1 MTAAVQ
7 SPMSML
13 DAATMF
19 QDPPAVA
26 QGGRIIPMSQWLGH
40 RINEDDVLG
49 AAQHGYGRDWFRY
62 WHRRIV
68 FDVVWAEGGV
78 FDQVRAARSDK
89 DIFDD
94 FSWNQTYIFGHYG
107 RGKSTKFVHS
117 VLQRAAQGIPTFHNG
132 PVLGGWLVEG
142 DDIFTAMQGQRA
154 DRDNP
159 AMPKC
164 SVLGIDEA
172 HGTAPG
178 RLAASTAVST
188 LRGLAANIRKLNVD
202 WYLIGAQ
209 WKDVHPQVLDECVEA
224 IEVIEVAVQN
234 GELVRVEPWNDISHF
249 VLAYQG
255 WSDFP
260 FKRMR
265 ERQRMRRSSG
275 DEAEVEGLGPAE
287 YARLVEPEFARWAF
301 AATDSFRMVDLTAII
316 ADKDAVKATLRG
328 TRDASV
334 AQKRSP
340 YQSAVLEFCGGL
352 KELLESPEGQ
362 DVVWVTPGDIAR
374 LSGVDPAP
382 IGKAVST
389 FGVKNHQRRGYLAED
404 LVRVWEQEMSKEVQN
419 A

>member
-1 MTAAVQ
+1 M
-7 SPMSML
+7 
-13 DAATMF
+13 
-19 QDPPAVA
+19 
-26 QGGRIIPMSQWLGH
+26 
-40 RINEDDVLG
+40 
-49 AAQHGYGRDWFRY
+49 
-62 WHRRIV
+62 
-68 FDVVWAEGGV
+68 
-78 FDQVRAARSDK
+78 
-89 DIFDD
+89 
-94 FSWNQTYIFGHYG
+94 
-107 RGKSTKFVHS
+107 
-117 VLQRAAQGIPTFHNG
+117 
-132 PVLGGWLVEG
+132 
-142 DDIFTAMQGQRA
+142 
-154 DRDNP
+154 
-159 AMPKC
+159 
-164 SVLGIDEA
+164 
-172 HGTAPG
+172 
-178 RLAASTAVST
+178 
-188 LRGLAANIRKLNVD
+188 D